1 MKTSEDDFIIRSS
14 CRYRTLLK
22 IRFGVSVLRKINLMK
37 SYFYLVFHY
46 QLFNGLNKKSGAKSL
61 DPVYLLITLNSGLV
75 CDISSAK
82 KKKKKTCSG
91 VKNKLILLSTNSAS
105 FFKIKIFGSNIYF
118 HLQHPK

>member
-37 SYFYLVFHY
+37 SYFYLAFHY

-75 CDISSAK
+75 CEISTAK
-82 KKKKKTCSG
+82 KKKKKEHVQESTTNSFCC
-91 VKNKLILLSTNSAS
+91 LPILLV
-105 FFKIKIFGSNIYF
+105 FLK
-118 HLQHPK
+118 

>member
-82 KKKKKTCSG
+82 KKKQTCSG

-118 HLQHPK
+118 QLQHPK